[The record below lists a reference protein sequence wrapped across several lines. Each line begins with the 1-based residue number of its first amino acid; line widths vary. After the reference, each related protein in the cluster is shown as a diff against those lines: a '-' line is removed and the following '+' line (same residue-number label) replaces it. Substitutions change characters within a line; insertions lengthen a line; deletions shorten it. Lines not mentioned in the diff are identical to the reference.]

1 MAGRAPPRGP
11 AWRSAHGGDRGTDRP
26 TQDSAGEFVACLR
39 VLVLVL
45 VQDCGSGLV
54 SIVDGGVV
62 SLRPGEDRGVPEQT
76 ARLARAAF
84 RRGNVYL
91 RMRDELRVRF
101 DDREFGELFAVRGR
115 PGLSPARLALVSVL
129 QFMENL
135 TDRQAAD
142 MVRGRIDW
150 KYLLG
155 LELDDAG
162 FDASVLSEFRS
173 RLVDADA
180 AERLIFDRVLGIL
193 REAGMLGGARRQ
205 RSDSTHVLAAVR
217 SLNRLELVGET
228 LRAALEALAGVA
240 GPWLAGWVPTDWYER
255 YGPRIDQ
262 WRLPKSETERVTLT
276 QTIAEDGYTLAGA
289 LSRPDAPA
297 WAAELSAVQTL
308 RTVWI
313 QQFYRDERGARLR
326 EPKEDG
332 LAPAA
337 DRIVSAYDTDARYGM
352 KRGHGWE
359 GYKVHLCETCTDDH
373 PHLITAVLTTAA
385 TVCDVQVTDQ
395 IHQAQAARDLTPDEH
410 LVDAGYIDAELL
422 ITARRNH
429 GITLTGPVLP
439 DASWQAHTDGGHTL
453 PTFTIDWDQQQA
465 TCPAGATS
473 ISWKQ
478 HPSQPGKTTVLFS
491 RTDCMPCPDRPKC
504 TRNTSGARS
513 ISLAPREQQQ
523 ALTQARTDQQTTT
536 WQRRYATR
544 AGVEGTISQ
553 AVRAYRLRRTR
564 YTGQPKTHL
573 NSLLTATAINIARA
587 DAWITG
593 HPLHPTRHSRFAQ
606 LQYDLAA

>member
-1 MAGRAPPRGP
+1 
-11 AWRSAHGGDRGTDRP
+11 
-26 TQDSAGEFVACLR
+26 
-39 VLVLVL
+39 
-45 VQDCGSGLV
+45 
-54 SIVDGGVV
+54 
-62 SLRPGEDRGVPEQT
+62 
-76 ARLARAAF
+76 
-84 RRGNVYL
+84 
-91 RMRDELRVRF
+91 MRDELRVRF
-101 DDREFGELFAVRGR
+101 DDREFGGLFAVRGR

-162 FDASVLSEFRS
+162 FDASVLCEFRS

-180 AERLIFDRVLGIL
+180 AERLIFDRVLDVL

-228 LRAALEALAGVA
+228 LRAVLEALAAAA
-240 GPWLAGWVPTDWYER
+240 GAWLAGWVPAEWYER
-255 YGPRIDQ
+255 YGPRVDA
-262 WRLPKSETERVTLT
+262 WRLPRSAAERATLT
-276 QTIAEDGYTLAGA
+276 VTIAEDGYVLAEA
-289 LSRPDAPA
+289 VARPDAPA
-297 WAAELSAVQTL
+297 WLADLPAVQTL
-308 RTVWI
+308 RTVWL
-313 QQFYRDERGARLR
+313 QQFYRDQHGVRLR

-337 DRIVSAYDTDARYGM
+337 DRIVSPYDTDARYGM

-359 GYKVHLCETCTDDH
+359 GYKVHLSETCTEDA
-373 PHLITAVLTTAA
+373 PHLITAVLTTHA
-385 TVCDVQVTDQ
+385 TVCDVDMTDR
-395 IHQAQAARDLTPDEH
+395 IHHAQAARDLLPDEH
-410 LVDAGYIDAELL
+410 LVDTGYIDAELL
-422 ITARRNH
+422 ITARRDHN
-429 GITLTGPVLP
+429 ITLIGPVLP
-439 DASWQAHTDGGHTL
+439 DASWQANTDGGHDL
-453 PTFTIDWDQQQA
+453 STFTIDWDTQQA

-491 RTDCMPCPDRPKC
+491 RTDCTPCPDRPKC
-504 TRNTSGARS
+504 TRSTSAARS
-513 ISLAPREQQQ
+513 ITLAPRQQQQ
-523 ALTQARTDQQTTT
+523 ALTQARADQHTTT

-553 AVRAYRLRRTR
+553 AVRAFDLRRTR

-573 NSLLTATAINIARA
+573 NNLLTATAINITRA
-587 DAWITG
+587 DAWLTG
-593 HPLHPTRHSRFAQ
+593 HPLAPTPHDRFTR
-606 LQYDLAA
+606 LQYQLAA